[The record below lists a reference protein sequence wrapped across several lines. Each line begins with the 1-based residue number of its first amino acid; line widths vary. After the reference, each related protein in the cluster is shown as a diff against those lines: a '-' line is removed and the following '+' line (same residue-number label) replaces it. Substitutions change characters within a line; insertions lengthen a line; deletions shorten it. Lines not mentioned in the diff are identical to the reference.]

1 MVARVVHHHRVV
13 LAGKDVA
20 GAAHIGGQ
28 LIHLI
33 NAG

>member
-1 MVARVVHHHRVV
+1 M

-28 LIHLI
+28 QVDLVGE
-33 NAG
+33 AVDDGPAKP